1 MNTTIDTLKKKRDAL
16 NARIKLVQN
25 RENKKHKKDL
35 TKQKILIGSYYLEQ
49 ANKNDG
55 FDDLVKLMD
64 KFLTRTSDRRVFDL
78 KPIKK

>member
-1 MNTTIDTLKKKRDAL
+1 MNTTVDTLKKKRDAL

-49 ANKNDG
+49 ANKNG
-55 FDDLVKLMD
+55 SFDDLVKLMD

-78 KPIKK
+78 KPIKE